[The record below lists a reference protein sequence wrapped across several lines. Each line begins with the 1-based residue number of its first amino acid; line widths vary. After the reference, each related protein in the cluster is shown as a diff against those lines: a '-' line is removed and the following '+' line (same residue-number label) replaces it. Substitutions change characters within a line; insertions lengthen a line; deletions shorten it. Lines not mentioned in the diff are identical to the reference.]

1 MEIACSRISEKW
13 QEMRTALLDNQVS
26 QSNSFTE
33 YSSQAQDCCILLP
46 LHTNPIFYHGLIVST
61 GKIDL
66 ICKISPWIQEAFEKP
81 SKKVFFLKV
90 HCMCNFICPPSKCLS
105 SVFPDWICQ
114 LKKQC
119 KSCPFFPFIWA
130 SLLKHVLISQ
140 HPQDHLAS
148 GCLFRYICPSLKN
161 YLACAQSLGKLTN
174 RKRQIR
180 C

>member
-1 MEIACSRISEKW
+1 MEIACSRISEKQ
-13 QEMRTALLDNQVS
+13 QEMRTALLDIQVS

-33 YSSQAQDCCILLP
+33 YSSQVRDCYILLP

-66 ICKISPWIQEAFEKP
+66 ICKISFLIQEAFGKP
-81 SKKVFFLKV
+81 SKKVFFLKA

-105 SVFPDWICQ
+105 SSEFLGWVCQ

-119 KSCPFFPFIWA
+119 KTCTFFPFIWA
-130 SLLKHVLISQ
+130 SLLKPVLISQ

-148 GCLFRYICPSLKN
+148 SCLFRYICPSLKD
-161 YLACAQSLGKLTN
+161 YLA
-174 RKRQIR
+174 
-180 C
+180 